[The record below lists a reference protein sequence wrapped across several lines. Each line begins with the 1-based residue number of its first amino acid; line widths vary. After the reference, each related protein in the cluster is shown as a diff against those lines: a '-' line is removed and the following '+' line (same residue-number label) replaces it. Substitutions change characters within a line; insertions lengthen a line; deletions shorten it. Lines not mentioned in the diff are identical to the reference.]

1 MSIQMPQR
9 GSHRNQMHSTSDD
22 SSTPNSNPDLPNAH
36 EAQSR
41 ATHARSAQSRAAHTR
56 VEARQGITPC
66 PAHTREA
73 PAGSHRG
80 HRKHVSSMSS
90 NALRAV
96 PGSSSYAMAERKY
109 PNRDILRVCTTPGV
123 LRPGIG
129 AHPYKPP
136 RLRRQAYGPH
146 SIDCG

>member
-1 MSIQMPQR
+1 MLLFYFIILYHIICKDVSVKMPQR
-9 GSHRNQMHSTSDD
+9 GPHRSQMHSSSDD
-22 SSTPNSNPDLPNAH
+22 SSIPNSNPDSPNAH

-80 HRKHVSSMSS
+80 HRKHVSSVSS
-90 NALRAV
+90 YALRA
-96 PGSSSYAMAERKY
+96 PACSSSDAMAKREY
-109 PNRDILRVCTTPGV
+109 PNRVYNKGVHYSWSPTARDWCTPV
-123 LRPGIG
+123 
-129 AHPYKPP
+129 
-136 RLRRQAYGPH
+136 
-146 SIDCG
+146 